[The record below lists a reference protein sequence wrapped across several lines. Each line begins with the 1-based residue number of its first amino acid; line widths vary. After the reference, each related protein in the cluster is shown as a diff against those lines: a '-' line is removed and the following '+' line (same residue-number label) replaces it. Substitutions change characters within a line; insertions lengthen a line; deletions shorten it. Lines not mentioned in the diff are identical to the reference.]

1 MDKKILVTGPTDS
14 ETKIELTLNSNTLH
28 VETSKDL
35 SAKDLFEFLDFE
47 REAKYT
53 VERGDKGKV
62 RPEVF
67 NSFCKL
73 LEDIAKK
80 LSGIQVGRDASD
92 DPDDLDEVDQAVV
105 ERD

>member
-1 MDKKILVTGPTDS
+1 MDKKILVTGSTDS

-62 RPEVF
+62 CPEVF

-80 LSGIQVGRDASD
+80 LSGIQIGRDASD
-92 DPDDLDEVDQAVV
+92 DPNDLDEVDQAVV